1 MPVDFLK
8 ENLEFLDRQ
17 KLMEPSVNRQ
27 VDFDFQGLRR
37 SFKEDPGHPD
47 SKSVAAFG
55 RIWIYDAALS
65 IYADLKAGRIRSAG
79 YQAGRVMQ
87 LALQEKAKGFLGLW
101 HFSYNTRGDSFI
113 DPRGPTGANCWCLN
127 ALYSYAL
134 AHDAALCA
142 EARGGA
148 SSSAGLI
155 AWANRAVEEFLF
167 AQQVMDPR
175 DPRYGLIRAGL
186 HNADEVKNGESMGY
200 RVYEGD
206 RNCPYEHVI
215 LEHCI
220 DAAGTFRLADRA
232 TRKLLVPGTAVPD
245 PGVPGTNGVS
255 KFLAELIRRHDL
267 LMQGARRCFWQ
278 KDHFISALDPRG
290 IPYTGTDGLPS
301 VAVDNNTWAAQVFLP
316 YDLETARMAARYVE
330 EHFLVRVPLAQ
341 VEDAARLPAPDGMEG
356 LYYFRSTF
364 VDPFVQVPPEYRAKM
379 ERLFQPEAALG
390 FVLFLV
396 ALARQTPDPAEKSRL
411 EARARELYEH
421 TVNLLG
427 LYGSGGAPYASANVP
442 MVFSTLSSI
451 TTASSCVITSAI
463 LQGASADDFIGV
475 LPPKEFTVA
484 GKPPLHGV

>member
-1 MPVDFLK
+1 MPADFLK

-17 KLMEPSVNRQ
+17 KLMEPSVNGQ
-27 VDFDFQGLRR
+27 VGFDFQGLRR
-37 SFKEDPGHPD
+37 SFKEDPSHPD

-134 AHDAALCA
+134 ERGDAV
-142 EARGGA
+142 
-148 SSSAGLI
+148 LI

-167 AQQVMDPR
+167 PQQVMDPR
-175 DPRYGLIRAGL
+175 DPRYGLIRAGF
-186 HNADEVKNGESMGY
+186 HNADDVKNEDRMGY
-200 RVYEGD
+200 QVYEGD

-220 DAAGTFRLADRA
+220 DAAGTFRLAYRA
-232 TRKLLVPGTAVPD
+232 TRKHLPPQE
-245 PGVPGTNGVS
+245 
-255 KFLAELIRRHDL
+255 KFLSELIHRHDL

-290 IPYTGTDGLPS
+290 TPYTGTDGLPS
-301 VAVDNNTWAAQVFLP
+301 VAVDNNTWAAYVFLP
-316 YDLETARMAARYVE
+316 YDLEMARMAARYVE
-330 EHFLVRVPLAQ
+330 EHFLVRVPPAQ
-341 VEDAARLPAPDGMEG
+341 VEDAAHTSAPEGMEG

-364 VDPFVQVPPEYRAKM
+364 VDPFVQVPPEHRAKLEQM
-379 ERLFQPEAALG
+379 FQPEAALG
-390 FVLFLV
+390 FVLFLR
-396 ALARQTPDPAEKSRL
+396 ALGL
-411 EARARELYEH
+411 EDRARELYEH

-427 LYGSGGAPYASANVP
+427 LYGSGGAPYASANIP
-442 MVFSTLSSI
+442 MVFSTLSSV

-484 GKPPLHGV
+484 GKPPLTASA

>member
-1 MPVDFLK
+1 MPSDFLK
-8 ENLEFLDRQ
+8 ENLEFLDQQ
-17 KLMEPSVNRQ
+17 KLMEPSVNEQ
-27 VDFDFQGLRR
+27 IGFDFQGLRR
-37 SFKEDPGHPD
+37 SFKEDPSHPD

-127 ALYSYAL
+127 ALYAYAL
-134 AHDAALCA
+134 ERGDAV
-142 EARGGA
+142 
-148 SSSAGLI
+148 LI
-155 AWANRAVEEFLF
+155 TWANRAVEEFLF

-186 HNADEVKNGESMGY
+186 HNADEVKRGEGMGY

-220 DAAGTFRLADRA
+220 DAAGTFRLAYRA
-232 TRKLLVPGTAVPD
+232 ARKLLVPGAAAPSASR
-245 PGVPGTNGVS
+245 VS
-255 KFLAELIRRHDL
+255 SFLAELVRRHDL

-290 IPYTGTDGLPS
+290 APYTGTDGLPS
-301 VAVDNNTWAAQVFLP
+301 VAVDNNTWAAYIFLP
-316 YDLETARMAARYVE
+316 YDLEMARMAARYVE
-330 EHFLVRVPLAQ
+330 ENFLVRVPPVQ
-341 VEDAARLPAPDGMEG
+341 VEDAARRPAPNGMEG
-356 LYYFRSTF
+356 LFYFRSTF

-379 ERLFQPEAALG
+379 EQLFQPEAALG
-390 FVLFLV
+390 FVLFLA
-396 ALARQTPDPAEKSRL
+396 ALARQTPDPGEKARL

-451 TTASSCVITSAI
+451 TTASSCVITAAI
-463 LQGASADDFIGV
+463 LQGASPDDFIGV
-475 LPPKEFTVA
+475 LPPTEFTVA
-484 GKPPLHGV
+484 GKPPLMARG